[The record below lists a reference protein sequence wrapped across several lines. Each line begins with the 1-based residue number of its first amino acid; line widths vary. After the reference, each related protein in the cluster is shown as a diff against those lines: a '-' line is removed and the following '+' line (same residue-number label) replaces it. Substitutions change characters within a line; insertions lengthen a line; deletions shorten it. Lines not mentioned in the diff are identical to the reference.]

1 MILTIK
7 PSNCQTFTKDH
18 QQQDCSS
25 TRISVK
31 QLKYVH
37 TTLKKVFSFVY
48 VVSSIF
54 IVYMYSQTLSWSLTK
69 VPEIPLITV
78 KLTCIKRGTC
88 IKRSPFGNGSLTAQ
102 YRLTVFLIQ
111 VWQTWDLFKKMKVK
125 SEISIP
131 RQIDLHLLLVPLHG
145 PKEKKLKTAWRHT
158 RCDLLHW
165 FGTSSQSERLMEV
178 KTIKN
183 KSLGPRVRWPRPL
196 NTGQF
201 YSN

>member
-1 MILTIK
+1 MFITIK
-7 PSNCQTFTKDH
+7 PSNCQTFLKDH

-131 RQIDLHLLLVPLHG
+131 GQIDLHLFLVPLRG
-145 PKEKKLKTAWRHT
+145 PKEKK
-158 RCDLLHW
+158 
-165 FGTSSQSERLMEV
+165 V
-178 KTIKN
+178 KDHLT
-183 KSLGPRVRWPRPL
+183 PYTVRPVVLVWYVFPKWTF
-196 NTGQF
+196 NGGEDDKK
-201 YSN
+201 

>member
-1 MILTIK
+1 MFLTIK

-69 VPEIPLITV
+69 VLEIPLIAV
-78 KLTCIKRGTC
+78 KLTCIKQGSC

-102 YRLTVFLIQ
+102 YRLTVFFNTGLTNLRFIQ
-111 VWQTWDLFKKMKVK
+111 ENEGKERNIYPTTNWPSSVSSTSSWAKRKKVK
-125 SEISIP
+125 DRLTP
-131 RQIDLHLLLVPLHG
+131 YTVRPVALVWYVF
-145 PKEKKLKTAWRHT
+145 PKWAFNGGEDNKK
-158 RCDLLHW
+158 
-165 FGTSSQSERLMEV
+165 
-178 KTIKN
+178 
-183 KSLGPRVRWPRPL
+183 
-196 NTGQF
+196 
-201 YSN
+201 

>member
-1 MILTIK
+1 MFLTIK

-54 IVYMYSQTLSWSLTK
+54 IVYMYSQTLSCSLTK

-88 IKRSPFGNGSLTAQ
+88 IKRSPFGNGWLAAQ

-111 VWQTWDLFKKMKVK
+111 VWQTWDLFNKMKVK

-131 RQIDLHLLLVPLHG
+131 RQIDLHLFLVPLRG

-158 RCDLLHW
+158 QYDLLHLY
-165 FGTSSQSERLMEV
+165 GTSSQSEHLMDG
-178 KTIKN
+178 KKIKN
-183 KSLGPRVRWPRPL
+183 KSLGPRKRWPLPL

>member
-1 MILTIK
+1 MFLTIK

-158 RCDLLHW
+158 RCDLLHLY
-165 FGTSSQSERLMEV
+165 GTSSQSERLM
-178 KTIKN
+178 
-183 KSLGPRVRWPRPL
+183 
-196 NTGQF
+196 
-201 YSN
+201 